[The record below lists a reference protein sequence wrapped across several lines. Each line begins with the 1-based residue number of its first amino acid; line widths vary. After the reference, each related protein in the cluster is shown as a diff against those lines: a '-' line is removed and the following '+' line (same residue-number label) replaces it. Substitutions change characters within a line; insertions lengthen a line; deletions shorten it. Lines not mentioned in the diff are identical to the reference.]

1 MMQDEEA
8 SRSRTCILLENEKQN
23 IVASEN
29 NLKSMRV
36 AWIHKEKGSGI
47 HQKIEFDKRSTATK
61 VYKTLIWLNNIK
73 STKNKEINHLN
84 LK

>member
-36 AWIHKEKGSGI
+36 PWIHKEKGSRI
-47 HQKIEFDKRSTATK
+47 HQEIEFDKKSMFIDNSLKNELPLEATMC
-61 VYKTLIWLNNIK
+61 LN
-73 STKNKEINHLN
+73 SKNKI
-84 LK
+84 

>member
-8 SRSRTCILLENEKQN
+8 SRSRTCILPENEKQN

-36 AWIHKEKGSGI
+36 PWIHKEKGSGI
-47 HQKIEFDKRSTATK
+47 HQKIEFDKKSMFIDNSL
-61 VYKTLIWLNNIK
+61 KTEFPLVVTMCLNSK
-73 STKNKEINHLN
+73 KKT
-84 LK
+84 

>member
-36 AWIHKEKGSGI
+36 P
-47 HQKIEFDKRSTATK
+47 
-61 VYKTLIWLNNIK
+61 
-73 STKNKEINHLN
+73 
-84 LK
+84 